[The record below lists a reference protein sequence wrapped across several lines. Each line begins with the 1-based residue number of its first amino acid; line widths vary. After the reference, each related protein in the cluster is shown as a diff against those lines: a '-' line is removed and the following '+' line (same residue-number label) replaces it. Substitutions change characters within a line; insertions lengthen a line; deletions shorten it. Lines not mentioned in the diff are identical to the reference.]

1 MFRGVNTLKLDS
13 KGRMTVPTR
22 YRKSLQES
30 CSSQL
35 VITIEAVDRNQSL
48 LLYPL
53 PEWEQI
59 ESKLTSLPALDRHAR
74 RLQRLLIGH
83 ATECE
88 MDAQGRILL
97 PAELREY
104 AGIDKNVVMC
114 GLGNKFEL
122 WDEQSWLTQRQG
134 WLEEDGEDEE
144 KAPPLSAQ
152 LANLSL

>member
-1 MFRGVNTLKLDS
+1 MFRGVSTLKLDS

-22 YRKSLQES
+22 YRRRLQET
-30 CSSQL
+30 CGSQL
-35 VITIEAVDRNQSL
+35 VITVEAVDRNRSL
-48 LLYPL
+48 LLYPMA
-53 PEWEQI
+53 EWEQI
-59 ESKLTSLPALDRHAR
+59 ESKLINLPALDKEAR

-104 AGIDKNVVMC
+104 AGIDKKVVMC

-122 WDEQSWLTQRQG
+122 WDEQSWLTRRQE
-134 WLEEDGEDEE
+134 WLEEDGEDQE

-152 LANLSL
+152 LADLSL